1 MVDLGA
7 CFCCPPP
14 PNPLLRRGEELFWRQ
29 KLDAAG
35 SILRV
40 VMISIME
47 NVAQVQERIA
57 AACRRSGRRP
67 HEVKLVAISKTF
79 PPESIRAAYEA
90 GLRDFG
96 ENRVQE
102 AAAKRPALSDLS
114 LTWHLVGHLQTN
126 KAKPARDLFHWVHS
140 VDSFRLAQKLDQAT
154 ASGGGRLAVLLEV
167 NLGGEESKAGVG
179 ESEIIQLAQQ
189 MSQLATLE
197 VRGLMVIPP
206 FFDDP
211 EQVRPYFR
219 QLREL
224 AQEIDAKNIANVS
237 MHELSMGMSHDFEV
251 AIEEGATI
259 IRVGTAIFGA
269 RS

>member
-1 MVDLGA
+1 MA
-7 CFCCPPP
+7 I
-14 PNPLLRRGEELFWRQ
+14 R
-29 KLDAAG
+29 
-35 SILRV
+35 
-40 VMISIME
+40 E
-47 NVAQVQERIA
+47 NVAQVRERIA
-57 AACRRSGRRP
+57 AACRRSQRGPDDVR
-67 HEVKLVAISKTF
+67 LLAISKTF
-79 PPESIRAAYEA
+79 PPESIREAYKA

-114 LTWHLVGHLQTN
+114 ITWHLVGHLQTN
-126 KAKPARDLFHWVHS
+126 KAKTARELFQWVHS
-140 VDSFRLAQKLDQAT
+140 VDSFRLAQKLDQVT
-154 ASGGGRLAVLLEV
+154 ASAGGRLPVLLEV

-179 ESEIIQLAQQ
+179 ESDVIQLAEQ
-189 MSQLATLE
+189 SSRLVTLE

-224 AQEIDAKNIANVS
+224 AHKIEARGIPNVS
-237 MHELSMGMSHDFEV
+237 MRELSMGMSHDFEV